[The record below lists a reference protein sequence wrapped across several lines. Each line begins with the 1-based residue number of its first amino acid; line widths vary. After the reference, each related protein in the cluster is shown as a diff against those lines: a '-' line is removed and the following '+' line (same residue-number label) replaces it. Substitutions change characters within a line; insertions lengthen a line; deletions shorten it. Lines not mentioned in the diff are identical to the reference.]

1 MWLSSELWGR
11 GEAIGGMTNGT
22 FYYLVMDYLLIFIY
36 LLVPRVPRKKMIGSS
51 HFRVGKG
58 EPPEHLKESEGEK
71 SSCFLFVSKVSPASP
86 RHWLNSSGYFHAFEA
101 PVQSY
106 LTHT

>member
-1 MWLSSELWGR
+1 
-11 GEAIGGMTNGT
+11 
-22 FYYLVMDYLLIFIY
+22 
-36 LLVPRVPRKKMIGSS
+36 MIVSS

-71 SSCFLFVSKVSPASP
+71 SSCFLFVSKVSPASS

-101 PVQSY
+101 SIQSY
-106 LTHT
+106 LTHTGLGGGPLDSGEFGVGGIV